1 MLKIINI
8 YLSCFYMAFKIPHTN
23 DFSHA
28 VYAKLLKVP
37 KGKVTTYAALA
48 RAVGTAAYR
57 AVGTAMKNNPY
68 MGDIPCHRV
77 IKTDRS
83 VGGFNGGEPLKLVM
97 LKKEGITL
105 INGKIPEEFIL
116 REL

>member
-1 MLKIINI
+1 MV
-8 YLSCFYMAFKIPHTN
+8 FKLPDKK

-28 VYAKLLKVP
+28 VYAKLLTVP

-48 RAVGTAAYR
+48 RSVGTSAYR

-68 MGDIPCHRV
+68 MGDVPCHRV
-77 IKTDRS
+77 IPSNGTL
-83 VGGFNGGEPLKLVM
+83 GGFNGGEHRKKALLKS
-97 LKKEGITL
+97 EGITL
-105 INGKIPEEFIL
+105 VNGKIPEECIL